1 MKKFKKNG
9 LALITILVVLLIG
22 FFYMLGKNIPNSVTQ
37 QTNDTTVSVIQ
48 SPSDL
53 NKASQNLDNTNPD
66 SMDTDLNQL
75 NSDSNF

>member
-1 MKKFKKNG
+1 
-9 LALITILVVLLIG
+9 
-22 FFYMLGKNIPNSVTQ
+22 MLGKNIPNSVTQ
-37 QTNDTTVSVIQ
+37 QTNDTTVSAIQ